1 MNYRSTYFD
10 KSFPGQICLKSFHL
24 LLRLSFFRRLV
35 DEATPVPEDSSS
47 EEEEEDDGEEGV
59 AQPGNANKKQK
70 TG

>member
-10 KSFPGQICLKSFHL
+10 KSFPGQICLKSLHL

-35 DEATPVPEDSSS
+35 NEATPV
-47 EEEEEDDGEEGV
+47 EEEEEETEEETEEEEGGA

>member
-10 KSFPGQICLKSFHL
+10 KSFPGQICLKSLHL

-35 DEATPVPEDSSS
+35 DEATPVPEESTEEEE
-47 EEEEEDDGEEGV
+47 EEEEEDEGG
-59 AQPGNANKKQK
+59 AQTGNANKKQK